1 MNSKRSAYVLP
12 ALLLLSLSLASTAST
27 SLSRAEAQSGNSDR
41 EFTVYIDSLQ
51 SHGHKLVLD
60 ADEIGWYEG
69 PAADKVFAERDPESA
84 AELGGAPDGYYII
97 NDSDTLA
104 SYPVAPDAKVVM
116 QIHDRTGNIEDL
128 DINWNE
134 EIALSQFTGEFAK
147 KDIID
152 LSQSPY
158 HLTIRD
164 GEVVS
169 IVQQYTP

>member
-1 MNSKRSAYVLP
+1 MNRKRSAYVLP

-27 SLSRAEAQSGNSDR
+27 ELTRAEAQSGDSAR
-41 EFTVYIDSLQ
+41 EFTVYIDSLKSQ
-51 SHGHKLVLD
+51 DQKLVLT

-69 PAADKVFAERDPESA
+69 PAADAIFAERDPESA
-84 AELGGAPDGYYII
+84 AELGGTPDGYYIV
-97 NDSDTLA
+97 NDSDTLS
-104 SYPVAPDAKVVM
+104 SYPVSPDAQVVM
-116 QIHDRTGNIEDL
+116 QIYDRTGKLEDL

-134 EIALSQFTGEFAK
+134 EISLAKFTGEFAK

-158 HLTIRD
+158 HVTVKD
-164 GEVVS
+164 GQIVL